1 MDNGMPYSL
10 HLGSDKNK
18 KNSVRAS
25 AKNNVSGTTS
35 KSNNAIQN
43 AKQLSR
49 VDKHNYRKYD
59 NNQDDI
65 CIVRGTNSLYEDVKQ
80 LYLDL
85 FEESKIKYNEKQRE
99 TRKIN
104 DYFSHISDNAKND
117 LACELIIELGNKKY
131 WDTKDMDFKKKMTNV
146 YKKQVEDLEML
157 VPNFKIAS
165 AIIHYDETSPHM
177 HIVGV
182 PIKEKNKYGMEL
194 QVGKSDVFTKDS
206 LKVLQDKMRT
216 LCIEEFNKE
225 YGLDNILKKKRKGR
239 NNDFLVSE
247 MDNYSEM
254 QEAIEKHQM
263 NLEKANE
270 SSKDLDKNTNEIKD
284 IVNDLKNVPLTKNSY
299 ILKQEDKDKL
309 VEYLDKVDKTNN
321 DYKTIQD
328 LSVSLK
334 DISTELSES
343 KETIK
348 ILKQSNDALELRNIN
363 LKTENSKLKEK
374 NKTLQKELDN
384 IKELFEKIK
393 NKINNLYHFFVD
405 KMWGNK
411 EKRDKYY
418 PVAYELYGK
427 NILDEEQIRGI
438 LGTKQRSA
446 EIDRESK
453 SRDDDFEL

>member
-1 MDNGMPYSL
+1 MDKGMPYSL

-59 NNQDDI
+59 YNQEDI
-65 CIVRGTNSLYEDVKQ
+65 YIVKGSNSLYEDVKK

-85 FEESKIKYNEKQRE
+85 FEEARIKYNEKQRE

-104 DYFSHISDNAKND
+104 DYFSHISDNSKND
-117 LACELIIELGNKKY
+117 LACEFIIELGNKKY
-131 WDTKDMDFKKKMTNV
+131 WDTKDMNFKKKMTNV
-146 YKKQVEDLEML
+146 YKQQVDDLEML

-165 AIIHYDETSPHM
+165 AIIHFDESSPHM

-182 PIKEKNKYGMEL
+182 PVKEKNKYGMEL
-194 QVGKSDVFTKDS
+194 QVGKSDMFTKDS
-206 LKVLQDKMRT
+206 LKVLQDKMRI

-225 YGLDNILKKKRKGR
+225 YGLDNILKRTRKGR
-239 NNDFLVSE
+239 NDDRHVSE
-247 MDNYSEM
+247 MENYAEM
-254 QEAIEKHQM
+254 QEAIERHQM
-263 NLEKANE
+263 NLDKANE
-270 SSKDLDKNTNEIKD
+270 SSKDLDNNTNEIKN
-284 IVNDLKNVPLTKNSY
+284 IVNDLKNVPLSKNNY

-348 ILKQSNDALELRNIN
+348 ILQESNDALELRNTN
-363 LKTENSKLKEK
+363 LKNENTKLKEK
-374 NKTLQKELDN
+374 NKILQKELDN

-393 NKINNLYHFFVD
+393 NKLNDLYHFFIN
-405 KMWGNK
+405 KMWGDN

-427 NILDEEQIRGI
+427 NILDEEQMKDI
-438 LGTKQRSA
+438 LETKKRST
-446 EIDRESK
+446 EIDRGSK
-453 SRDDDFEL
+453 SKNDDFEL

>member
-1 MDNGMPYSL
+1 MDKGLPYSL

-59 NNQDDI
+59 NNQEDI
-65 CIVRGTNSLYEDVKQ
+65 CIVRGTNSLYEDVKK

-85 FEESKIKYNEKQRE
+85 FEESRIKYNEKQRE

-254 QEAIEKHQM
+254 QEAIERHQM

-348 ILKQSNDALELRNIN
+348 ILKESNDALELRNIN
-363 LKTENSKLKEK
+363 LKIENSKLKEK
-374 NKTLQKELDN
+374 NKTLQNELNNLKELY
-384 IKELFEKIK
+384 EKIK

-438 LGTKQRSA
+438 LGTKQKSV
-446 EIDRESK
+446 EIDRDSK
-453 SRDDDFEL
+453 SKDDDMEL

>member
-1 MDNGMPYSL
+1 MDKGLPYSL

-59 NNQDDI
+59 NNQEDI
-65 CIVRGTNSLYEDVKQ
+65 CIVRGTNSLYEDVKK

-85 FEESKIKYNEKQRE
+85 FEESRIKYNEKQRE
-99 TRKIN
+99 TRKVN

-206 LKVLQDKMRT
+206 LKVLQDKMRM

-247 MDNYSEM
+247 MDNYAEM
-254 QEAIEKHQM
+254 QEAIERHQM
-263 NLEKANE
+263 NLDKTNE
-270 SSKDLDKNTNEIKD
+270 SSKELDKNTNEIKY
-284 IVNDLKNVPLTKNSY
+284 IVNDLKNVPLSKNNY
-299 ILKQEDKDKL
+299 ILRQEDKDKL

-334 DISTELSES
+334 DISIELSES

-348 ILKQSNDALELRNIN
+348 ILQESNNALELRN
-363 LKTENSKLKEK
+363 TKLKEENNKLKSRNSSLENELKNLKEIFEIFK
-374 NKTLQKELDN
+374 NKLER
-384 IKELFEKIK
+384 
-393 NKINNLYHFFVD
+393 LYHFFVD
-405 KMWGNK
+405 KMWGDK

-438 LGTKQRSA
+438 LGTKQRTA
-446 EIDRESK
+446 KIDNESK
-453 SRDDDFEL
+453 SRDDDMEL

>member
-1 MDNGMPYSL
+1 
-10 HLGSDKNK
+10 
-18 KNSVRAS
+18 
-25 AKNNVSGTTS
+25 
-35 KSNNAIQN
+35 
-43 AKQLSR
+43 
-49 VDKHNYRKYD
+49 
-59 NNQDDI
+59 
-65 CIVRGTNSLYEDVKQ
+65 
-80 LYLDL
+80 
-85 FEESKIKYNEKQRE
+85 
-99 TRKIN
+99 
-104 DYFSHISDNAKND
+104 
-117 LACELIIELGNKKY
+117 
-131 WDTKDMDFKKKMTNV
+131 MDFKFCV
-146 YKKQVEDLEML
+146 
-157 VPNFKIAS
+157 
-165 AIIHYDETSPHM
+165 II
-177 HIVGV
+177 VVLALGV

-225 YGLDNILKKKRKGR
+225 YGLDSILKKKKKGR
-239 NNDFLVSE
+239 NDDKYVSE
-247 MDNYSEM
+247 MENYAEM
-254 QEAIEKHQM
+254 QEAIERHQM
-263 NLEKANE
+263 NLDKANE
-270 SSKDLDKNTNEIKD
+270 SSIELEKNTNDIKD
-284 IVNDLKNVPLTKNSY
+284 IVNDLKNVPLSKNNY

-348 ILKQSNDALELRNIN
+348 ILQESNDALELRN
-363 LKTENSKLKEK
+363 TKLKEENNKLKSRNSSLENELKNLKEIFEIFK
-374 NKTLQKELDN
+374 NKLER
-384 IKELFEKIK
+384 
-393 NKINNLYHFFVD
+393 LYHFFVD

-418 PVAYELYGK
+418 GVAYELYGK

-446 EIDRESK
+446 KIDNESK

>member
-1 MDNGMPYSL
+1 MNNGMAYSL

-18 KNSVRAS
+18 KNSVRVS

-59 NNQDDI
+59 YNQEDI
-65 CIVRGTNSLYEDVKQ
+65 YIVKGSNSLYEDVKK

-85 FEESKIKYNEKQRE
+85 FEEARIKYNEKQRE

-104 DYFSHISDNAKND
+104 DYFSHISDNSKND
-117 LACELIIELGNKKY
+117 LACEFIIELGNKKY
-131 WDTKDMDFKKKMTNV
+131 WDTKDINFKKKMTNV
-146 YKKQVEDLEML
+146 YKQQVDNLEML

-165 AIIHYDETSPHM
+165 AIIHFDESSPHM

-206 LKVLQDKMRT
+206 LKVLQDKMRI

-225 YGLDNILKKKRKGR
+225 YGLDNILKRKRKGR
-239 NNDFLVSE
+239 NYDYLVSD
-247 MDNYSEM
+247 MDNYVEM
-254 QEAIEKHQM
+254 QEAIERHQM
-263 NLEKANE
+263 NIDKANE
-270 SSKDLDKNTNEIKD
+270 SSKELEKNTNNIKD
-284 IVNDLKNVPLTKNSY
+284 IVNDLKNVSLSKSNY

-309 VEYLDKVDKTNN
+309 INYLNKVDKTNN

-348 ILKQSNDALELRNIN
+348 VLKESNDALELRNTN
-363 LKTENSKLKEK
+363 LKNENSKLKEK
-374 NKTLQKELDN
+374 NKSLQKELEN
-384 IKELFEKIK
+384 IKEVFDKIK
-393 NKINNLYHFFVD
+393 NKLNDLYHFFVD

-411 EKRDKYY
+411 EKRDKYS

-427 NILDEEQIRGI
+427 NILDEEQMKDI
-438 LGTKQRSA
+438 LETKKRST
-446 EIDRESK
+446 EIDRGSK
-453 SRDDDFEL
+453 SKNDDFEL

>member
-1 MDNGMPYSL
+1 MDKGLPYSL

-35 KSNNAIQN
+35 KSNNTIQN

-59 NNQDDI
+59 NNQEDI

-85 FEESKIKYNEKQRE
+85 FEESKIKYNERQRE

-157 VPNFKIAS
+157 VSNFKIAS

-177 HIVGV
+177 HLVGV
-182 PIKEKNKYGMEL
+182 PIKEKSKYGMEL

-225 YGLDNILKKKRKGR
+225 YGLDSVLKKKRKGR

-254 QEAIEKHQM
+254 QEAIERHQM

-270 SSKDLDKNTNEIKD
+270 SSKDLDKNTNEIKE
-284 IVNDLKNVPLTKNSY
+284 IVNDLKNVPLSKNSY

-309 VEYLDKVDKTNN
+309 VKYLDKVDKTNN

-334 DISTELSES
+334 DISNELSES
-343 KETIK
+343 KDTIK
-348 ILKQSNDALELRNIN
+348 ILQESNDALELRNI
-363 LKTENSKLKEK
+363 KLKEENNKLKSKNSSLENELKNLKEIFEIFK
-374 NKTLQKELDN
+374 NKLER
-384 IKELFEKIK
+384 
-393 NKINNLYHFFVD
+393 LYHFFVD
-405 KMWGNK
+405 KMWGDK

-446 EIDRESK
+446 KIDNGSK
-453 SRDDDFEL
+453 SKDDDMEL

>member
-1 MDNGMPYSL
+1 MDKGLPYSL

-85 FEESKIKYNEKQRE
+85 FEESRIKYNEKQRE

-131 WDTKDMDFKKKMTNV
+131 WDTKDIDFKKKMTNV

-182 PIKEKNKYGMEL
+182 PTKEKNKYGMEL
-194 QVGKSDVFTKDS
+194 QVGKSDAFTKDS
-206 LKVLQDKMRT
+206 LKVLQDKMRM

-225 YGLDNILKKKRKGR
+225 YGLDSILKKKRKGR
-239 NNDFLVSE
+239 NQDFHVSE

-254 QEAIEKHQM
+254 QEAIERHQM
-263 NLEKANE
+263 NLNKANE
-270 SSKDLDKNTNEIKD
+270 SSKDLDKNTNDIKN
-284 IVNDLKNVPLTKNSY
+284 IVNDLKNVPLSKNNY
-299 ILKQEDKDKL
+299 ILRQEDKDKL

-334 DISTELSES
+334 DISTELSDS
-343 KETIK
+343 KDTIK
-348 ILKQSNDALELRNIN
+348 ILQESNDALELRN
-363 LKTENSKLKEK
+363 TKLKEENNKLKSRNSSLENELKNLKEIFEIFK
-374 NKTLQKELDN
+374 NKLER
-384 IKELFEKIK
+384 
-393 NKINNLYHFFVD
+393 LYHFFVD

-438 LGTKQRSA
+438 LGTKERSA
-446 EIDRESK
+446 EIDNESK
-453 SRDDDFEL
+453 SRDDDMEL

>member
-1 MDNGMPYSL
+1 
-10 HLGSDKNK
+10 
-18 KNSVRAS
+18 
-25 AKNNVSGTTS
+25 
-35 KSNNAIQN
+35 
-43 AKQLSR
+43 
-49 VDKHNYRKYD
+49 
-59 NNQDDI
+59 
-65 CIVRGTNSLYEDVKQ
+65 
-80 LYLDL
+80 
-85 FEESKIKYNEKQRE
+85 
-99 TRKIN
+99 
-104 DYFSHISDNAKND
+104 
-117 LACELIIELGNKKY
+117 
-131 WDTKDMDFKKKMTNV
+131 MDFKKA
-146 YKKQVEDLEML
+146 EDLEML

-225 YGLDNILKKKRKGR
+225 YGLDNILKNKRKGR
-239 NNDFLVSE
+239 NQDFHVSE
-247 MDNYSEM
+247 MDNYMEI
-254 QEAIEKHQM
+254 QEAIERHQM
-263 NLEKANE
+263 NLDKANE
-270 SSKDLDKNTNEIKD
+270 SSKDLDKNTNDIKN
-284 IVNDLKNVPLTKNSY
+284 IVNDLKNVPLSKNNY
-299 ILKQEDKDKL
+299 ILRQEDKDKL

-334 DISTELSES
+334 DISTELSEN
-343 KETIK
+343 KEIIK
-348 ILKQSNDALELRNIN
+348 ILKESNDALELRNIN

-374 NKTLQKELDN
+374 NKTLPKELDN

-393 NKINNLYHFFVD
+393 NKFNNLYHFFVD

-411 EKRDKYY
+411 EKRDEYY

-446 EIDRESK
+446 EIENESK
-453 SRDDDFEL
+453 SRDDDMEV